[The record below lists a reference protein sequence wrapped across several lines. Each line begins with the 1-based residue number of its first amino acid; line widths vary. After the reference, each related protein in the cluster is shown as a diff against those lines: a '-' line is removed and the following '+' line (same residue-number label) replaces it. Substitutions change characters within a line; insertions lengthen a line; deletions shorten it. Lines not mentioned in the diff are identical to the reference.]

1 MEKSSRVIVGC
12 QLRRCWCWR
21 LLRNCGQSS
30 DEGKTSVNPDSW
42 TECGVGQSGH
52 PLLQN
57 MEHGYMSLREGGRGQ
72 RESSA
77 LCLLLRHNNAILI
90 QERVEGALG
99 WDGEGNYR

>member
-1 MEKSSRVIVGC
+1 MVLDRV
-12 QLRRCWCWR
+12 
-21 LLRNCGQSS
+21 
-30 DEGKTSVNPDSW
+30 
-42 TECGVGQSGH
+42 GH

-57 MEHGYMSLREGGRGQ
+57 SGTWIHEFYTLREGGRRQ

>member
-1 MEKSSRVIVGC
+1 MVLDRV
-12 QLRRCWCWR
+12 
-21 LLRNCGQSS
+21 
-30 DEGKTSVNPDSW
+30 
-42 TECGVGQSGH
+42 GH

-99 WDGEGNYR
+99 ALGWGGKLSMIKIK